1 MERRREGV
9 GNIYIYIYK
18 CIFIRFVDRIVEVAF
33 TRYSILDNKFSNVT
47 RKDFTW
53 WEIFLSDDFDNENS
67 L

>member
-1 MERRREGV
+1 ME
-9 GNIYIYIYK
+9 IYIYIYK

-33 TRYSILDNKFSNVT
+33 TRYSIPDNKFSNVT

-53 WEIFLSDDFDNENS
+53 WEIFLSDDLDNENS